1 MIRNKFKIITPS
13 FNNEKW
19 VEYNIASIL
28 NQTYTNYEVLYVD
41 DNSTDSTYEKV
52 LEIVKDLPN
61 WKVIKNETNKGATYN
76 YLENVEGYIGD
87 NDILVHLDGDDWFYD
102 ETVLEKLNEFYNN
115 KDVWMTYGGFVCY
128 DGTDEPKLPYPQSTP
143 YPDFIQ
149 NNKKYR
155 EDMWRASHLRTYRGF
170 LFKAVDKQDVKPL
183 EGGDYYWHASDLAF
197 QYPCMEMCP
206 KDKIGVVDFYTCVYN
221 QTKSN
226 QVRTRERESQDNS
239 KYEIE
244 IRNRKKYKEGLTGEK
259 LHQVNIF
266 NKDYYFEYN
275 TVPKKY
281 TFCYE
286 QYQGEYDMVMLCD
299 LLVLDYLEGRLK
311 IPRKVPIAAR
321 LLEQR
326 DYYQGRIFEAVLK
339 NYDKLDCVLTF
350 DRELLKRI
358 PNAIFFPPT
367 EVTQFNRLPN
377 PAGYDPIK
385 SPSFDSYELPDNIYQ
400 LYPKSKLVSTV
411 VSTKAFLPGH
421 VKRLNFIK
429 AIQNKID
436 IYGRGIREIPSKLE
450 GIKDYMFSV
459 AIENISCDDNYF
471 SEKIIDCF
479 LTGTIPVYH
488 GCIHIGEFFDERGI
502 LSFQTQEE
510 LDAIIDSLSPEKY
523 QSMLE
528 YAKINFD
535 KCFDWA
541 LDNDMAYEKYY
552 KQIILN
558 GTSL

>member
-1 MIRNKFKIITPS
+1 MINNKFKIITPS
-13 FNNEKW
+13 FNNEEW

-28 NQTYTNYEVLYVD
+28 NQTYTNYEVLYID
-41 DNSTDSTYEKV
+41 DNSTDNTYEKV

-61 WKVIKNETNKGATYN
+61 WKVIKNKTNKGATYN
-76 YLENVEGYIGD
+76 YFETVDGYANN
-87 NDILVHLDGDDWFYD
+87 NDILIHLDGDDWLYD
-102 ETVLEKLNEFYNN
+102 ETVLEKLNNFYND

-128 DGTDEPKLPYPQSTP
+128 DGTDESKLPYPQSTP
-143 YPDFIQ
+143 HPDFIH
-149 NNKKYR
+149 NHKKYR
-155 EDMWRASHLRTYRGF
+155 EDIWRASHLRTYRSF
-170 LFKAVDKQDVKPL
+170 LFKLIKREDVKL
-183 EGGDYYWHASDLAF
+183 LNSDQYYWHGGDLAF

-206 KDKIGVVDFYTCVYN
+206 KEKIGVVDFYTCVYN

-226 QVRTRERESQDNS
+226 QVRTKERESQDNS

-244 IRNRKKYKEGLTGEK
+244 IRNRKKYKEGLSGEK

-266 NKDYYFEYN
+266 NKDYYFEYS
-275 TVPKKY
+275 TIPKKF

-286 QYQGEYDMVMLCD
+286 QYEGEYDMVILCD
-299 LLVLDYLEGRLK
+299 LLILDYLEGK
-311 IPRKVPIAAR
+311 INIPKKVPIVAR

-326 DYYQGRIFEAVLK
+326 DYHQGRIFEAVLK
-339 NYDKLDCVLTF
+339 YYSKFDCVLTF
-350 DRELLKRI
+350 DRELLKKI
-358 PNAIFFPPT
+358 PNAVFFPST
-367 EVTQFNRLPN
+367 EVSQFNRLPN
-377 PAGYDPIK
+377 PMGYDPIK
-385 SPSFDSYELPDNIYQ
+385 SSPLDSYELPDNIYQ
-400 LYPKSKLVSTV
+400 IYPKSKLVSTV

-421 VKRLNFIK
+421 IKRLNFIK
-429 AIQNKID
+429 AIQHKID
-436 IYGRGIREIPSKLE
+436 IYGRGIKEIPSKLE

-479 LTGTIPVYH
+479 LTGTIPIYH

-510 LDAIIDSLSPEKY
+510 LDEIIDGLSPEKY

-541 LDNDMAYEKYY
+541 LNNDMAYEKYY